1 MDYLFK
7 LKTVYKDIKK
17 SIFINV
23 FILNIINTSL
33 EVFNIALLLPLFSVV
48 LNQTSNLNYL
58 NFIPELFLNLNYFEQ
73 IISIILLIIFVYII
87 KVFFVF
93 GHYQSKH
100 VYLIGATIGDNLVKK
115 YLNSPLSYHIYNSSS
130 VMIRNVYKEV
140 NEFIETNIRSAFF
153 LVNDTLILLG
163 ILFFLLIIDLKNF

>member
-87 KVFFVF
+87 KVFFLF
-93 GHYQSKH
+93 LAITTNQ
-100 VYLIGATIGDNLVKK
+100 N
-115 YLNSPLSYHIYNSSS
+115 
-130 VMIRNVYKEV
+130 M
-140 NEFIETNIRSAFF
+140 FI
-153 LVNDTLILLG
+153 
-163 ILFFLLIIDLKNF
+163 

>member
-87 KVFFVF
+87 KVFFFVF
-93 GHYQSKH
+93 GHYYQSKH

-115 YLNSPLSYHIYNSSS
+115 YLKLTSFLSY
-130 VMIRNVYKEV
+130 
-140 NEFIETNIRSAFF
+140 
-153 LVNDTLILLG
+153 L
-163 ILFFLLIIDLKNF
+163 